1 MDTKTM
7 IEQVE
12 SLLPEGTDPAEFW
25 TSLSEAVARMSEQQ
39 EQQQEDDDHDEPV
52 TPTVADVVQVR
63 DAVGIREGEIN
74 HARFEI
80 HAVEGGR
87 YGEVS
92 VTPVD
97 DDTDTTVKH
106 HDPTAGYTA
115 SGQPRKRAR
124 RADPDA
130 VAGHVLSTMESVIT
144 TEMQVPTINVKRGA
158 DGAITWVLEN
168 PRYDATTSNA
178 YTYYNSRSLMDD
190 VLSVHNQSYTK
201 AQLRSAV
208 KRLITNGIV
217 IESGKNSK
225 ATRYTLE
232 PGHYTAVIT
241 KAKNEEDA

>member
-25 TSLSEAVARMSEQQ
+25 AGLSEAIVRMND
-39 EQQQEDDDHDEPV
+39 QQQADNDHDEPT

-63 DAVGIREGEIN
+63 DAVDIREGEIN
-74 HARFEI
+74 PARFEI

-97 DDTDTTVKH
+97 SDTDTTVAP
-106 HDPTAGYTA
+106 DPTAGVTA
-115 SGQPRKRAR
+115 SGQPRQRAR
-124 RADPDA
+124 RADPDT
-130 VAGHVLSTMESVIT
+130 VAGHVISTME
-144 TEMQVPTINVKRGA
+144 TIIGAELSMPSPKRGA
-158 DGAITWVLEN
+158 NTSITWVLEN
-168 PRYDATTSNA
+168 PRYNA
-178 YTYYNSRSLMDD
+178 LNDTRYTYFNSRSLMDD
-190 VLSVHNQSYTK
+190 VLSIHNQSYTK

-208 KRLITNGIV
+208 KRLIANGV
-217 IESGKNSK
+217 VVESGKNSK

-232 PGHYTAVIT
+232 PVYYAGLVN
-241 KAKNEEDA
+241 KANNGEDA

>member
-25 TSLSEAVARMSEQQ
+25 ASLSEAVTRMSEQMS
-39 EQQQEDDDHDEPV
+39 EQQADNDHDEPT

-63 DAVGIREGEIN
+63 DAVDIREGEIN
-74 HARFEI
+74 PARFEI

-97 DDTDTTVKH
+97 SDTDTTVAP
-106 HDPTAGYTA
+106 DPTAGVTA
-115 SGQPRKRAR
+115 SGQPRQRAR
-124 RADPDA
+124 RADPDT
-130 VAGHVLSTMESVIT
+130 VAGHVLSTMESIIGAEVR
-144 TEMQVPTINVKRGA
+144 MAVPKPGA
-158 DGAITWVLEN
+158 DTGGITWVLAE
-168 PRYDATTSNA
+168 PRHNATHDSR
-178 YTYYNSRSLMDD
+178 YRYYNSRSLMDD
-190 VLSVHNQSYTK
+190 VLSVHNQAYTK
-201 AQLRSAV
+201 AQLRSAI

-217 IESGKNSK
+217 VESGKNSK

-232 PGHYTAVIT
+232 PGYYTAFVT
-241 KAKNEEDA
+241 KATNEEDD